1 MKEFHMLPDPLPTDP
16 DELETI
22 YQEYVSRDALD
33 PDEFNRLME
42 ARLRAWG
49 YDPEHI
55 QPEQLLGLMEES
67 MNRLLVNL
75 YSASQSAPDE
85 ASQEQLQEIIE
96 QAEQLRNQISQAFSD
111 NPSPLGDVKR
121 GDDL

>member
-1 MKEFHMLPDPLPTDP
+1 MLPDPLPTDP
-16 DELETI
+16 DELEAI
-22 YQEYVSRDALD
+22 YQEYVSRDTID

-49 YDPEHI
+49 YDPEHM

-75 YSASQSAPDE
+75 YGAAQSAPDE
-85 ASQEQLQEIIE
+85 ASQEQLEEIIE
-96 QAEQLRNQISQAFSD
+96 QAELLRNQINQAFGEIS
-111 NPSPLGDVKR
+111 SPLDDVKR
-121 GDDL
+121 DDDS

>member
-1 MKEFHMLPDPLPTDP
+1 MLPDPLPTDP

-22 YQEYVSRDALD
+22 YQEYISRDELN

-49 YDPEHI
+49 YDPERV

-75 YSASQSAPDE
+75 YGAIQSAPDE
-85 ASQEQLQEIIE
+85 ESQEQLQEIIE
-96 QAEQLRNQISQAFSD
+96 QAEQLRNQINQAFDQST
-111 NPSPLGDVKR
+111 STT
-121 GDDL
+121 

>member
-1 MKEFHMLPDPLPTDP
+1 MLPDPLPTDP

-22 YQEYVSRDALD
+22 YQEYVSHDELD

-67 MNRLLVNL
+67 MNRLLINL
-75 YSASQSAPDE
+75 YGAVQSAPDE
-85 ASQEQLQEIIE
+85 ASQGQLQEIIE
-96 QAEQLRNQISQAFSD
+96 QAEQLRNQISQAFGE
-111 NPSPLGDVKR
+111 NPSPPDPAER
-121 GDDL
+121 DDAL

>member
-1 MKEFHMLPDPLPTDP
+1 MLPDPLPTDP
-16 DELETI
+16 DELEAI
-22 YQEYVSRDALD
+22 YQEYISRDELN

-49 YDPEHI
+49 YDPERV

-75 YSASQSAPDE
+75 YGAIQSAPDE
-85 ASQEQLQEIIE
+85 ESQEQLQEIIE
-96 QAEQLRNQISQAFSD
+96 QAEQLRNQINQAFDQST
-111 NPSPLGDVKR
+111 STT
-121 GDDL
+121 